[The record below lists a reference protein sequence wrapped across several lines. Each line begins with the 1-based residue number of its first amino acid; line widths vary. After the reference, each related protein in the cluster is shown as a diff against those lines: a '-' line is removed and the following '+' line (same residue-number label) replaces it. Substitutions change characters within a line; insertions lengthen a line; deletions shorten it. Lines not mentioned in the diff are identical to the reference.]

1 MGFRYINNIPMKTRL
16 LFSILVAGGFG
27 AFAQTPAA
35 YNHWSLEAALGINKP
50 TKPFTP
56 GYSTERVGWF
66 HADLGARY
74 MFNRRFGLNTDIGFD
89 QITSAANT
97 PYFKTY
103 YWRISLQGVINVG
116 NVLHFHEWSDV
127 MGLLVH
133 GGGGFATLT
142 DRHHRIGNGSD
153 EMLHYVLGFQPQ
165 VRIND
170 RVALLAD
177 LTMQWNVYQSQ
188 SFDLKSSS
196 DVAGIDGRLLTA
208 SIGINYYLG
217 KNKKHIDW
225 SQDPTTTHIQTLENR
240 LQELEQKMLD
250 SDQDGVADYL
260 DQEKSAPNANVNS
273 KGKTIV
279 PEKEVIVV
287 VQPAPET
294 DRDGDG
300 IRDEID
306 VCPDEAGIMANKGCP
321 EIKQA
326 VREVISHALEQ
337 VQFKENTSELVPE
350 SYSVLNEMATILIEN
365 PGYLV
370 EIHGHTDSRGT
381 YEANQALSEI
391 RCEAV
396 KSYLVRQGVDGS
408 RLEIFGHGEM
418 EPVTSNLL
426 APGRARN
433 RRVEFRIK
441 FSK

>member
-1 MGFRYINNIPMKTRL
+1 MKKIGL
-16 LFSILVAGGFG
+16 ISLFAVGGFCV
-27 AFAQTPAA
+27 FSQTPVS
-35 YNHWSLEAALGINKP
+35 YNRWSLEGALGINKP
-50 TKPFTP
+50 TKPFTK
-56 GYSTERVGWF
+56 GYFTDQVGWF
-66 HADLGARY
+66 HADFGTRY
-74 MFNRRFGLNTDIGFD
+74 MFNRRFGLSTDIGFD
-89 QITSAANT
+89 QITSADDS
-97 PYFKTY
+97 PFFKTY

-116 NVLHFHEWSDV
+116 NVLHFHEWSDRI
-127 MGLLVH
+127 GLLVH
-133 GGGGFATLT
+133 GGGGLATLT

-165 VRIND
+165 VRVSD
-170 RVALLAD
+170 RVALFAD

-196 DVAGIDGRLLTA
+196 DVAGVDGRLLTA

-217 KNKKHIDW
+217 KNKTHIDW
-225 SQDPTTTHIQTLENR
+225 SEDPSAVEIRTLENR
-240 LQELEQKMLD
+240 LLELEKKMMD

-260 DQEKSAPNANVNS
+260 DQEPRTAPNAPVNS
-273 KGKTIV
+273 KGQTIV
-279 PEKEVIVV
+279 PEKEVVV
-287 VQPAPET
+287 IVQPAPET

-337 VQFKENTSELVPE
+337 VQFKENTAELTPE
-350 SYSVLNEMATILIEN
+350 SFNVLNEMAAILIEN

-381 YEANQALSEI
+381 YEANQALSET

-396 KSYLVRQGVDGS
+396 KSYLVRRGVDGS
-408 RLEIFGHGEM
+408 RLEIFGHGEL
-418 EPVTSNLL
+418 EPLASNLL
-426 APGRARN
+426 APGRAKN